1 MTLAISSIFVFVMAK
16 IFGRIGGVIMMALGL
31 VGSLLTFGIS
41 LLLTLLGLIL
51 IIYEKAW
58 PFIVLLNIIAVF
70 VCMVC
75 YVF

>member
-1 MTLAISSIFVFVMAK
+1 VTLAISSIFVFIMAK

-41 LLLTLLGLIL
+41 LLLTLLGIIL

-58 PFIVLLNIIAVF
+58 PFIVLSNIIAV
-70 VCMVC
+70 VLCMAC